1 MPGRSW
7 MCETKACAVDDNSWI
22 ESAQL
27 SKSFAQHLHS
37 ERLVGHGDADRNTW
51 CVRYLSRSPS

>member
-1 MPGRSW
+1 

-51 CVRYLSRSPS
+51 CVRYLSRLPS